1 MTGSNEEGE
10 QQPLPKLQD
19 GRDFG
24 QWRSVYSWRALI
36 WIYIELLYLL
46 LLLLLALLTIGVCAV
61 AQMRTDEAA
70 MAQAWLPTWLPVGL
84 IPSIYFWPAVLAAG
98 VTGGTAAALKWH
110 YHCVAKKLWHA
121 DRRVWRI
128 TAPLLSGVLALFVVM
143 LIRSEIIS
151 ILSADVLTKFPS
163 AISLAFLLG
172 LVSDNLLA
180 ALQNLANAAFGTL
193 KDTKSR
199 SDQPPDETT

>member
-1 MTGSNEEGE
+1 MVC
-10 QQPLPKLQD
+10 L
-19 GRDFG
+19 
-24 QWRSVYSWRALI
+24 
-36 WIYIELLYLL
+36 
-46 LLLLLALLTIGVCAV
+46 CAV
-61 AQMRTDEAA
+61 ARMPSEGAA
-70 MAQAWLPTWLPVGL
+70 PLQAWLPAWLP
-84 IPSIYFWPAVLAAG
+84 PEMEPTIYLWPAVLAAG
-98 VTGGTAAALKWH
+98 VAGGTVSALKWH
-110 YHCVAKKLWHA
+110 YHCVAKRLWHA

-151 ILSADVLTKFPS
+151 ILSADVLTKFLS

-193 KDTKSR
+193 KDSEAR
-199 SDQPPDETT
+199 RDQPPDGEA